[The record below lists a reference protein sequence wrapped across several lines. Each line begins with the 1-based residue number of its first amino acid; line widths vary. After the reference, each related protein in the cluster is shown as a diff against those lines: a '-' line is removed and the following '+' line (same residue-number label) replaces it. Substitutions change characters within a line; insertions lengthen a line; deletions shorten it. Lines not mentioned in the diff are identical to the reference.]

1 MSVRPVTPEPAGSTT
16 PGRGGGPLIVACLRI
31 TDLRPT
37 VDPLVGTVTR
47 DRLGVGLTPAD
58 GAALEH
64 ALRIA
69 DTWSG
74 RVVVVC
80 VGPESVEPVLRDV
93 AALGVA
99 VVRIPLGDEGDGHR
113 YVGELVEDERALAR
127 TLVAAIAPFGRP
139 DLVLCGD
146 RSADRGT
153 GAVPAYLAHELGA
166 SQALGLVSVVAEG
179 ALDGA
184 LDAAPWTL
192 LVERRL
198 DGGWRERLR
207 VSLPAVCS
215 VEGAGVRLRR
225 ASLSGALAAT
235 DSTPASGS
243 TGNTAAAVTS
253 AGNPMPAGPGSIHM
267 GPTRPFA
274 PRTRILAAP
283 ADPDPRVRLL
293 ELTGALVAHDPPTVL
308 HPADASEAADLLLAY
323 LSRHGY
329 MDEIPGAT
337 MPSPI
342 DGDVDGEAEAQ

>member
-1 MSVRPVTPEPAGSTT
+1 MSVRPVTPEPARSTT
-16 PGRGGGPLIVACLRI
+16 PGRGGGPLIMVCLRI
-31 TDLRPT
+31 TDLRPA

-69 DTWSG
+69 DAWSG

-93 AALGVA
+93 VALGVS
-99 VVRIPLGDEGDGHR
+99 VVRVPLGDEGDGHR
-113 YVGELVEDERALAR
+113 YVAELVEDERALAR

-166 SQALGLVSVVAEG
+166 SQALGLVSVVAES
-179 ALDGA
+179 ALDG
-184 LDAAPWTL
+184 APWTL

-235 DSTPASGS
+235 DPTPAAGS
-243 TGNTAAAVTS
+243 TGTTSAAVAS
-253 AGNPMPAGPGSIHM
+253 AANPITAGPGSIHV
-267 GPTRPFA
+267 GPTRPFT

-308 HPADASEAADLLLAY
+308 HPADASEAADLLLAF

-329 MDEIPGAT
+329 MDETPGAT
-337 MPSPI
+337 RPSPVDGDVEI
-342 DGDVDGEAEAQ
+342 DGDGQAR